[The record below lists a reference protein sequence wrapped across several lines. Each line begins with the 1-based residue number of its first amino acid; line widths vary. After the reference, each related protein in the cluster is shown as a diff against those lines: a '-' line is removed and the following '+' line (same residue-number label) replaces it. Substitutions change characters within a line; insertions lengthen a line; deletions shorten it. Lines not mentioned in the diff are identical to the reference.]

1 METRRALG
9 LAVLAFVSLAGPA
22 LAQTPQAVTLDAPA
36 VFDPKLDD
44 GNGGHASLTVTSAAA
59 GAGNVTATLV
69 VQDTQGN
76 AVRSFAPSAQA
87 AGSTWT
93 TSWDGTSDA
102 GQTVAPGT
110 YVFQLAVQ
118 GDVSGSA
125 TRAVNVV
132 RLGARAI
139 AFQDAGVR
147 VPIAYHATNGTARSY
162 FAIDSAGDH
171 WNLPQ
176 GATDGALD
184 DASGNRLA
192 APAPW
197 TALGTPP
204 TDSNGNVLA
213 RGRAF
218 PLAYPVSTTTL
229 HAQLTLGDTAV
240 NADGSTS
247 GASYPIQGVDIRVNA
262 GGAPSGPIQPGTQPT
277 IEVAATLPGTVTKAP
292 LVVALQFEC
301 NDGSGWRPVPGVQ
314 TATLTLYTVL
324 AQAET
329 ADQSS
334 AATTDA
340 REQPFVAALDEV
352 AGWAAGTPVARPA
365 DALALV
371 TRTVNG
377 KKGLTYDV
385 VGGAPAYADGDPGT
399 PTYAFSEFLSGESRG
414 NTVNC
419 ADCAGLVGLYS
430 RTVGVDV
437 QSAILVQ
444 DFRLNYIKGIGSTE
458 WKKAIFT
465 SGGDSFSFH
474 AVATVDGGASIYDAC
489 LAVDD
494 GPHPDRNET
503 RVEALPLA
511 MPFAH
516 YMSKLTP
523 DSFTIQELGRPTQN

>member
-1 METRRALG
+1 
-9 LAVLAFVSLAGPA
+9 
-22 LAQTPQAVTLDAPA
+22 VTLDAPA
-36 VFDPKLDD
+36 VFDPKLED
-44 GNGGHASLTVTSAAA
+44 GSGGHASLTVTSATT
-59 GAGNVTATLV
+59 GGGSVTATLT
-69 VQDTQGN
+69 VQDAQGN
-76 AVRSFAPSAQA
+76 AVRSFPPSSQA

-102 GQTVAPGT
+102 GGTVAPGS
-110 YVFQLAVQ
+110 YVFQLAVS
-118 GDVSGSA
+118 GDVNGS
-125 TRAVNVV
+125 TQRTVSVV
-132 RLGARAI
+132 RLGARAM
-139 AFQDAGVR
+139 AFQDPGVR
-147 VPIAYHATNGTARSY
+147 VPIAYHATNGTPRSY

-184 DASGNRLA
+184 DASGNPLV

-197 TALGTPP
+197 SATGTPP
-204 TDSNGNVLA
+204 TDSNGDVLA

-218 PLAYPVSTTTL
+218 PIAYPVSTTTL
-229 HAQLTLGDTAV
+229 HARLTFGDTAV

-247 GASYPIQGVDIRVNA
+247 GAGYPIQGVQIRVNA
-262 GGAPSGPIQPGTQPT
+262 GGAPSGPISPGDQPT
-277 IEVAATLPGTVTKAP
+277 IEVAATLPGTVVKAP
-292 LVVALQFEC
+292 LVLALQFEC
-301 NDGSGWRPVPGVQ
+301 NDGSGWRAVPGQQ

-324 AQAET
+324 AQAQT
-329 ADQSS
+329 ADNSS
-334 AATTDA
+334 TTTTDA

-352 AGWAAGTPVARPA
+352 AGWAANTSVASPA

-377 KKGLTYDV
+377 GKGLTYDV

-414 NTVNC
+414 KTVNC

-430 RTVGVDV
+430 RTVGIDV

-444 DFRLNYIKGIGSTE
+444 DFRLNYIKGIGSTQ

-474 AVATVDGGASIYDAC
+474 AVATVDQGATIYDAC

-494 GPHPDRNET
+494 GPHPNKNET